1 MRLTDLTNKGP
12 SKRNAMNPFV
22 SESVMPH
29 NEEMMTI
36 AMEFEETGN
45 TADMH
50 ISPDYPNTVQKAPCL
65 YAIREKIY
73 MDMIHV
79 GRFTDVSSLE
89 NSL

>member
-22 SESVMPH
+22 SESVMPCD
-29 NEEMMTI
+29 EEMMTI

-45 TADMH
+45 TADMP

-73 MDMIHV
+73 MDMVHV
-79 GRFTDVSSLE
+79 GRFADASSLE
-89 NSL
+89 NPL

>member
-1 MRLTDLTNKGP
+1 
-12 SKRNAMNPFV
+12 MNPFV
-22 SESVMPH
+22 SESLMLR

-50 ISPDYPNTVQKAPCL
+50 ISPAYPNPVQKAPCL
-65 YAIREKIY
+65 YAIREMIY

-79 GRFTDVSSLE
+79 GRFADVSSLE